1 MLQDYIKYLVFIK
14 EYIDM
19 TEPSKE
25 INQELYN
32 LLQSV
37 AKEGLTNAANGLST
51 MVGANLRVDN
61 PCVKM
66 INVKEIPMALGGPE
80 NEAVGIYL
88 KSEGDLSGHFMLII
102 PYLKALELVDM
113 LMEVTPGST
122 TELGAIERSALAE
135 VGNLT
140 TAFFLNAV
148 AALTGIAAR
157 PTPPAVMVDMV
168 GAILD
173 IIVAAT
179 GGIEDYVLTFQASFI
194 CKDRSV
200 QSDFWVIPNKTTL
213 KVFADK
219 L

>member
-1 MLQDYIKYLVFIK
+1 MAEQ
-14 EYIDM
+14 
-19 TEPSKE
+19 SKE

-88 KSEGDLSGHFMLII
+88 KSEGDLAGHFMLII

-113 LMEVTPGST
+113 LMEVPPGST
-122 TELGAIERSALAE
+122 AELGAIERSALAE

-200 QSDFWVIPNKTTL
+200 QSDFWVIPDKTTL

>member
-1 MLQDYIKYLVFIK
+1 MA
-14 EYIDM
+14 
-19 TEPSKE
+19 E
-25 INQELYN
+25 IWPDINVELFT
-32 LLQSV
+32 LLQSI
-37 AKEGLTNAANGLST
+37 AKEGLTNAASGLST

-66 INVKEIPMALGGPE
+66 ISVKEIPESLGGPE

-88 KSEGDLSGHFMLII
+88 KSEGDLSGHFMLVI
-102 PYLKALELVDM
+102 PYQKALDLAD
-113 LMEVTPGST
+113 LLLEVPPGST
-122 TELGAIERSALAE
+122 VELGSIERSALAE

-148 AALTGIAAR
+148 ASLTGVAAR
-157 PTPPAVMVDMV
+157 PTPPAVIVGMV

-179 GGIEDYVLTFQASFI
+179 GGIGEYVLTFQASFI

-200 QSDFWVIPNKTTL
+200 QSDFWVIPDPITL
-213 KVFADK
+213 HIFLEK

>member
-1 MLQDYIKYLVFIK
+1 
-14 EYIDM
+14 M
-19 TEPSKE
+19 TDQSVE

-32 LLQSV
+32 LLQTV
-37 AKEGLTNAANGLST
+37 AKEGLTNAASGLST
-51 MVGANLRVDN
+51 MVGTNLRVDN

-66 INVKEIPMALGGPE
+66 ISIKEIPAALGGPE

-88 KSEGDLSGHFMLII
+88 KSEGDLSGHFMLVI
-102 PYLKALELVDM
+102 PYIKALELVDM
-113 LMEVTPGST
+113 LMEVPPGT
-122 TELGAIERSALAE
+122 TSELGTIERSALAE

-179 GGIEDYVLTFQASFI
+179 GGIGDYVLTFQASFL

-200 QSDFWVIPNKTTL
+200 QTDFWVIPDPTTL
-213 KVFADK
+213 KNFSEK
-219 L
+219 I

>member
-1 MLQDYIKYLVFIK
+1 MAEQ
-14 EYIDM
+14 
-19 TEPSKE
+19 SKE
-25 INQELYN
+25 INQELYT
-32 LLQSV
+32 LLQSI
-37 AKEGLTNAANGLST
+37 AKEGLTNAANGLSS

-102 PYLKALELVDM
+102 PYLKALELVDL
-113 LMEVTPGST
+113 LMEVPPGTT
-122 TELGAIERSALAE
+122 TELRAMERSALAE

-200 QSDFWVIPNKTTL
+200 QTDFWVIPDKTTL
-213 KVFADK
+213 KAFADK

>member
-1 MLQDYIKYLVFIK
+1 
-14 EYIDM
+14 M
-19 TEPSKE
+19 TDQSLE
-25 INQELYN
+25 INQELFN

-37 AKEGLTNAANGLST
+37 AKEGLTNAATGLST
-51 MVGANLRVDN
+51 MVGTNLRVDN

-66 INVKEIPMALGGPE
+66 INVKEIPVALGGPE

-88 KSEGDLSGHFMLII
+88 KSEGDMSGHFMLVI
-102 PYLKALELVDM
+102 PYIKALELVDM
-113 LMEVTPGST
+113 LMEVPPGT
-122 TELGAIERSALAE
+122 TAELGSLERSALAE

-148 AALTGIAAR
+148 AALTGVAAR

-173 IIVAAT
+173 VIVAAT
-179 GGIEDYVLTFQASFI
+179 GGIGDYVLTFQASFI

-200 QSDFWVIPNKTTL
+200 QSDFWVIPDPITL
-213 KVFADK
+213 KTFSEK
-219 L
+219 I